1 MSFYRRRLPHWQPRD
16 KALFVTWRLH
26 DSIGYRLLLKRAGLA
41 NLVESSLRFGAE
53 KADWYT
59 LYAYVVMP
67 NHVHFLID
75 TNRDL
80 ATVMKSVKRYT
91 AHRAN
96 AVLRRIGKPFWQPES
111 FDHWLRTEREFRD
124 TADYIVMNPVRAGLV
139 QRPEDFRWS
148 SAWKGRPLADAA
160 GG

>member
-1 MSFYRRRLPHWQPRD
+1 M
-16 KALFVTWRLH
+16 FVTWRLH
-26 DSIGYRLLLKRAGLA
+26 CSIGYRRLLKCPRLA
-41 NLVESSLRFGAE
+41 ELVESSIRFGEE

-67 NHVHFLID
+67 DHIHFLID

-80 ATVMKSVKRYT
+80 ARMMKSVKRYT
-91 AHRAN
+91 ARRAN
-96 AVLRRIGKPFWQPES
+96 VLLRRTGKPFWQPES

-139 QRPEDFRWS
+139 HQPEDFRWS
-148 SAWKGRPLADAA
+148 SVWKGRPIADTF